1 MAYDRDMDALLKLAA
16 DAGHEVSTA
25 ENAVEEEAFDVAR
38 EALDRAVDQL
48 AALRTRWPEM
58 SAAEQ
63 AVIGPSA
70 KAIRARL
77 DACAATVPQ
86 RAVLSQGAAVVDAE
100 EEEEPVL

>member
-1 MAYDRDMDALLKLAA
+1 MDALLKLAA

-25 ENAVEEEAFDVAR
+25 EHAVEEEAFDVAR
-38 EALDRAVDQL
+38 EALDRALDQL

-58 SAAEQ
+58 SPAEQ

-77 DACAATVPQ
+77 DECASTVPQ
-86 RAVLSQGAAVVDAE
+86 RAVLSQGAPVADDE
-100 EEEEPVL
+100 QETEPG